1 MIYNLK
7 KYYYGEI
14 LERSEEFYNSIKK
27 RRSVKKFSRKK
38 IPFQVIKNCI
48 LSANNAPFTSY
59 EKPWHFVIIK
69 DSVVKKKIRIK
80 VEQEDAD
87 YYDKLATKEWLK
99 DLELFVYGDKQK
111 DKRNDVFCSTS
122 LYPFLLRNEKPERK
136 DEKRLII
143 YPDRSFLEEAP
154 YLIVIFATE
163 YFVDQQGKKIYY
175 DSVDEGVGI
184 ATGFLITALH
194 QSGLAML
201 PYILNPT
208 HFLNKICRRT
218 ANEKPVFLIAVGSP
232 KEGTKVPEI
241 PPVAFEKIAT
251 VL

>member
-1 MIYNLK
+1 MIYSLK

-38 IPFQVIKNCI
+38 IPIQVIENCI
-48 LSANNAPFTSY
+48 RSANNAPFTSY
-59 EKPWHFVIIK
+59 EKPWHFVVVK
-69 DSVVKKKIRIK
+69 DSTLKKKIRIEAEK
-80 VEQEDAD
+80 EDAA

-111 DKRNDVFCSTS
+111 NVKKIDPYIAEVLEIKQ
-122 LYPFLLRNEKPERK
+122 PPERK

-154 YLIVIFATE
+154 YLIVIFTKE
-163 YFVDQQGKKIYY
+163 YFVNKKGEKIYY
-175 DSVDEGVGI
+175 DGVDEGVGI

-201 PYILNPT
+201 PYTLNPT
-208 HFLNKICRRT
+208 SFFNEIFGRPW
-218 ANEKPVFLIAVGSP
+218 NEKPVYLIAVGSP
-232 KEGTKVPEI
+232 KERTKVSDI